1 MQESEE
7 RFRKVFEEGP
17 LGVVLLGL
25 DGRIQHANRRFCEML
40 GYSEEKIIALGSV
53 GLSHPEDWKK
63 DRQLASRLLHGEIP
77 NYTIDKRYARKDG
90 TVFWGQV
97 TVSLMHDAEGKPT
110 AFIRM
115 IEDITERKRTQTELQ
130 L

>member
-1 MQESEE
+1 
-7 RFRKVFEEGP
+7 VFEEGP